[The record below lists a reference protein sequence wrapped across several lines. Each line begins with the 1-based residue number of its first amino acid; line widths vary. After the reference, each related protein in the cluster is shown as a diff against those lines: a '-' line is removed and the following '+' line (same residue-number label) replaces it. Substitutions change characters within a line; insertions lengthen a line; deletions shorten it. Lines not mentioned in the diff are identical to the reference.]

1 MQLSLPIIWDL
12 EKILIKIFLRV
23 LKSEAKTSAD
33 GLQKLLPLQ
42 AR

>member
-23 LKSEAKTSAD
+23 LKPEDKTSA
-33 GLQKLLPLQ
+33 GSLQKLLPLQ